1 MLDHQVGKV
10 LLRIMFHALI
20 AERLSP
26 GSWEFDTFSSSSCH
40 PGGRH
45 RWWPLLQA
53 LFAAG
58 YSVAHVQQV
67 QERNRC

>member
-20 AERLSP
+20 AERSR
-26 GSWEFDTFSSSSCH
+26 EFDTFSSSSCH

-53 LFAAG
+53 LSAG
-58 YSVAHVQQV
+58 GSPWHTYSRYKR
-67 QERNRC
+67 RNRC